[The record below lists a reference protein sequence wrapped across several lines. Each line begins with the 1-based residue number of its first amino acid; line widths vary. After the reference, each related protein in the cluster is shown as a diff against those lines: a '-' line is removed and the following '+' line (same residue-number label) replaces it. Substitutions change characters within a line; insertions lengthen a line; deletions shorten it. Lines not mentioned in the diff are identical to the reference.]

1 MKDIKDLTFEEV
13 EECRKLLKQMGEV
26 VTPQN
31 LAKEL
36 GVKTTDMMR
45 FLNEGK
51 YHVDMTKWTKRDKYS
66 RVTKEWITVD
76 KVFVHEI
83 DNPRNPEWL
92 PMRKSK
98 YAKFIHLRKVEDY
111 GYLLGWKLV
120 VDTNGQDGYGWR
132 NTEEKVK
139 AIEAAGTLKVV
150 TFCFGGFGDGWNE
163 HHLGFKPEQKDEAV
177 KALKDAG
184 WEVEIEDE

>member
-13 EECRKLLKQMGEV
+13 KETCALLRQMGEKT
-26 VTPQN
+26 TPQN

-36 GVKTTDMMR
+36 GVKRIDMMR

-51 YHVDMTKWTKRDKYS
+51 YHFDMTEWTKRDKCYQVVK
-66 RVTKEWITVD
+66 RWVTVD
-76 KVFVHEI
+76 KVFVNEI

-92 PMRKSK
+92 PMMK
-98 YAKFIHLRKVEDY
+98 AKHAKLIHLRKVEDY

-120 VDTNGQDGYGWR
+120 VDTNGNQGHGWR

-139 AIEAAGTLKVV
+139 AIEDAGLLKTA

-184 WEVEIEDE
+184 WEVEIEE